1 MARPKTF
8 DRTQML
14 DKAVEL
20 FWDRGYEATSINDLL
35 DHLGIRRQSLYD
47 TFGDKHALFLEALKR
62 YDERQNSVSVI
73 GILEGPGSGKEVI
86 ERVFHTAVQIL
97 KQTKPPRG
105 CLIVNTMVELAPHD
119 EEVAR
124 WIAERVA
131 QTQQAFYRALT
142 RAYEEGELQAQH
154 DLLALARFL
163 TAALQGLNLTARANG
178 DPDQLQDIANVAL
191 SVLF

>member
-14 DKAVEL
+14 DKAIEL

-62 YDERQNSVSVI
+62 YEQRYNATID
-73 GILEGPGSGKEVI
+73 ILEGPASGKEAI
-86 ERVFHTAVQIL
+86 ERVFHTAVQTLGQI
-97 KQTKPPRG
+97 KSPRG

-119 EEVAR
+119 EEVAQ
-124 WIAERVA
+124 WIAESVA
-131 QTQQAFYRALT
+131 HTQQAFYRALM
-142 RAYEEGELQAQH
+142 RAYEQGELQTQQ

-163 TAALQGLNLTARANG
+163 TAALQGLNMTARAIS
-178 DPDQLQDIANVAL
+178 DPVQLQDIANVAL
-191 SVLF
+191 SVLP